1 MNKQKDIN
9 LPPGIE
15 PEKIPVLDRKFVLC
29 VLAWYKPQAMRFL
42 TAFSFIVLGVAFM
55 VFQPLILR
63 DVVDRATAG
72 GDFRQLAL
80 AASLLV
86 FLPVVAASLSVVQ
99 SRVLGVA
106 SANIIFNLRNKV
118 YSHLQH
124 LPYRM
129 YVHAPPGEINARLSG
144 DIQQTAQLAQRAFP
158 DGLTSLLRL
167 AGTLA
172 VMFTLEWRL
181 SLAAMLALPLL
192 GWVARK
198 RNYAAR
204 KLAINAMQANAALS
218 LHVGETT
225 NPGGVMSLRLFDR
238 LNREIKRYQDLNIQV
253 RNLDVAQN
261 NLSANNLVWTSAI
274 AAIGTALVYAIGG
287 LLVFTSDFTIGTVIA
302 FVAYLGGLYASLQSL
317 SNLPQGIA
325 LALVGYQRIFELLD
339 LEAEDLGHQRSDL
352 PTRANGQ
359 LAFETV
365 TFRFNDEVPLRETAR
380 PWSTRLM
387 GQSVQPP
394 TGDETANALEKITF
408 WINPGKMLAIVGPSG
423 AGKSTIF
430 NLIPRLYDP
439 NQGKISLDGED
450 IRNLPLEW
458 LRQQVSL
465 VSQGV
470 YIAPGTLGDNLRY
483 ARPNASN
490 AELLTAISA
499 ANLSEWAES
508 LPHGLETFLGQAG
521 ARLSGG
527 ERQRLAIARALL
539 KNAPILLLDEATSHL
554 DSINESLLQDALFR
568 VRQERTT
575 LVIAHRISTVHDA
588 DEILVLDH
596 GRIVGRGAHKTLLAQ
611 NGLYARLYEKQFIPA
626 EKA

>member
-1 MNKQKDIN
+1 MTNN
-9 LPPGIE
+9 LPIVE
-15 PEKIPVLDRKFVLC
+15 PERMPQLTRVFILRLSK
-29 VLAWYKPQAMRFL
+29 WYRPQAARLLLAVLIIFL
-42 TAFSFIVLGVAFM
+42 AVAFT
-55 VFQPLILR
+55 VVQPLILR

-72 GDFRQLAL
+72 GDFGQLAL
-80 AASLLV
+80 AAALLV
-86 FLPVVAASLSVVQ
+86 LLPVLSAGLNVAHN
-99 SRVLGVA
+99 RILGTA
-106 SANIIFNLRNKV
+106 SANVTFSLRNAV

-144 DIQQTAQLAQRAFP
+144 DIQQTTHIIQRTFP
-158 DGLTSLLRL
+158 EGLTSLLRL
-167 AGTLA
+167 VGTLA
-172 VMFTLEWRL
+172 VMFALEWRL
-181 SLAAMLALPLL
+181 SLAAILAAPLL
-192 GWVARK
+192 AWVARK

-204 KLAINAMQANAALS
+204 KMSLNTMQANSALG
-218 LHVGETT
+218 LQVGETT
-225 NPGGVMSLRLFDR
+225 NPGGVLSVRLFNRLQHELDR
-238 LNREIKRYQDLNIQV
+238 YFALNSQV
-253 RNLDVAQN
+253 RDLEVNQN
-261 NLSANNLVWTSAI
+261 NLNANLVVLTSAI
-274 AAIGTALVYAIGG
+274 AAIGTALVYAVGG
-287 LLVFTSDFTIGTVIA
+287 LLVLENAFTIGTVIA
-302 FVAYLGGLYASLQSL
+302 FAAYLGGLYTTMQSL
-317 SNLPQGIA
+317 SSLPQGLA

-339 LEAEDLGHQRSDL
+339 LESENPGPTRSDL
-352 PTRANGQ
+352 PERARGELVFSN
-359 LAFETV
+359 V
-365 TFRFNDEVPLRETAR
+365 TFQFNDEVPLRETAR
-380 PWSTRLM
+380 PWSVRMM
-387 GQSVQPP
+387 GQSAQAAKN
-394 TGDETANALEKITF
+394 DEDEENALED
-408 WINPGKMLAIVGPSG
+408 INFSVSPGRMVAIVGPSG

-483 ARPNASN
+483 ARPNASD
-490 AELLTAISA
+490 AELQVALSA
-499 ANLSEWAES
+499 ANLAEWAES
-508 LPHGLETFLGQAG
+508 LPHGLETFMGQAG
-521 ARLSGG
+521 SRLSGG

-575 LVIAHRISTVHDA
+575 LVIAHRLSTVHDS

-611 NGLYARLYEKQFIPA
+611 NGLYTRLYEKQFIPA
-626 EKA
+626 EKV